1 LGGRLSWDTG
11 GLKGNIA
18 ALATRINNDFYNYVL
33 SAGLDQTS
41 GPTGVVMMDRV
52 SNRAADGGSYY
63 LPGVIIGN
71 NFKY

>member
-1 LGGRLSWDTG
+1 M
-11 GLKGNIA
+11 I
-18 ALATRINNDFYNYVL
+18 INGKINDFYNYVL
-33 SAGLDQTS
+33 GAGLDQTS

-52 SNRAADGGSYY
+52 SNKSADGGSYY